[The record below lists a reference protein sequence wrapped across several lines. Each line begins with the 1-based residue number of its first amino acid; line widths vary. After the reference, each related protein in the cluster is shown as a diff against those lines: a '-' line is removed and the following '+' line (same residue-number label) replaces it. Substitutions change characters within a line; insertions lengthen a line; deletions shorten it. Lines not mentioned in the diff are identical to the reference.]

1 MNDKQVR
8 TDSPATS
15 SPRPVAQI
23 KKPSNLT
30 SAVGTPAPRATT
42 TPTASKIS
50 SQIPSTSIGP
60 RASATTEPAK
70 PLKKGSYA
78 EILARA
84 KAAQSGAHAQI
95 GKIQHKPIEKRLN
108 KKERKEQE
116 TQELQS
122 QRGPKKASRL
132 GAKTNSKDGR
142 NGAQESGGKIS
153 KKAGVAPAKKV
164 KKAALATTGYKG
176 TARPIPML
184 ARGKTSSSASRA
196 NGKDQAGQSRRSIY
210 ATEEEE
216 DEEDEDEDEDE
227 EEQEDYYSD
236 ESSDMEAAVYE
247 VDEEEERA
255 TRIARKEDEAAA
267 REEARLKRE
276 KEEKRR
282 RLIAMARGRR

>member
-1 MNDKQVR
+1 M
-8 TDSPATS
+8 
-15 SPRPVAQI
+15 
-23 KKPSNLT
+23 
-30 SAVGTPAPRATT
+30 TP
-42 TPTASKIS
+42 KIHTH
-50 SQIPSTSIGP
+50 IPSTSVGP
-60 RASATTEPAK
+60 RSPAVTEPAK

-95 GKIQHKPIEKRLN
+95 GKIQHKPIEKRLS

-116 TQELQS
+116 AQGLQA
-122 QRGPKKASRL
+122 QRGQKKVSRP
-132 GAKTNSKDGR
+132 GTKTDVKNGR
-142 NGAQESGGKIS
+142 NGVRDSSGK
-153 KKAGVAPAKKV
+153 VLKKV
-164 KKAALATTGYKG
+164 NLAPEKKIKKAALATTGYKG

-184 ARGKTSSSASRA
+184 ARGSTSSSALRP
-196 NGKDQAGQSRRSIY
+196 NGRDQAGQSRRSNY

-216 DEEDEDEDEDE
+216 DEEEGDE
-227 EEQEDYYSD
+227 EEEEEEEEDYYSD
-236 ESSDMEAAVYE
+236 VSSDMEAAVHE

-255 TRIARKEDEAAA
+255 TRIARKEDEEAA